1 MPFLPSL
8 PCLEI
13 MQPSFAT
20 LWSNHP
26 TIKGDDA
33 LLDKDVYKD
42 QCAINVG
49 AAFIRSSL
57 SMESFRGVYS
67 WQKDSPR
74 YPIRAQELANWL
86 DSGMSGLMARTE
98 KYTGKEGFDKIA
110 KRTGIV
116 FIQNYWGEGRQGDHI
131 DLWNGSRM
139 TELISYFR
147 IQWHFSLE
155 GVFTDMR
162 LAQAIWFWQVQ

>member
-1 MPFLPSL
+1 
-8 PCLEI
+8 

-20 LWSNHP
+20 LWANHP

-49 AAFIRSSL
+49 ATFIRSSL
-57 SMESFRGVYS
+57 SLESFPGVYS
-67 WQKDSPR
+67 WQKDRPK
-74 YPIRAQELANWL
+74 YPIRAQELASWL
-86 DSGMSGLMARTE
+86 DSGKSGFMSRTE
-98 KYTGKEGFDKIA
+98 KYSGKEGFEKIA

-116 FIQNYWGEGRQGDHI
+116 FVQNYWGAGRQGDHI

-139 TELISYFR
+139 TERMSYFR
-147 IQWHFSLE
+147 IQWHLSLE